1 MVARTFA
8 EFVAEITVL
17 HSDVALPA
25 FDCAAYW
32 THAKILAKVCHTRD
46 WELAKTLSVSDFHH
60 YHQLQ
65 SYCRMSWAAF
75 VCDLAEGIAFV
86 AAVATRDEVTLK
98 LLPFLSRICPNCS
111 FDLMKVEADMSHTM
125 DDVTLT
131 KEYLNKVDVIDFSG
145 TILYRA

>member
-1 MVARTFA
+1 
-8 EFVAEITVL
+8 
-17 HSDVALPA
+17 
-25 FDCAAYW
+25 
-32 THAKILAKVCHTRD
+32 
-46 WELAKTLSVSDFHH
+46 
-60 YHQLQ
+60 
-65 SYCRMSWAAF
+65 MSWAAF

-86 AAVATRDEVTLK
+86 AVVATRDEVTLK